1 MKSQIVSFMGSRRGS
16 LPSTEIGG
24 GNDLFR
30 AFLNGTPNHCFQ
42 PPLPP
47 RSRETHQLS

>member
-1 MKSQIVSFMGSRRGS
+1 MKSQIVSFMDSRRS
-16 LPSTEIGG
+16 LPSAEIGG

-30 AFLNGTPNHCFQ
+30 TSLNETPNHCFQ

-47 RSRETHQLS
+47 RPRETHQLS